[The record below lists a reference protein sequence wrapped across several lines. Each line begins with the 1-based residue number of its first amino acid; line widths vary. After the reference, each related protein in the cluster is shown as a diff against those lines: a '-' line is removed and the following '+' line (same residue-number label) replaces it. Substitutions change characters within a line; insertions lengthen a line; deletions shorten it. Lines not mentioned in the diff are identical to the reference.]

1 MRAIMVMF
9 DSLNRHMLPN
19 YGCDWTKAPNFKRL
33 AQKTVSFDNCYAGSL
48 PCMPARRELHTGR
61 YNFLHRSWGP
71 IEPFDDSMPEL
82 LKRNGIYTHLV
93 SDHQHYWEDGGCT
106 YHTRYSSW
114 EISRGQEGDPWKGRV
129 NYKSKEDSPFFWS
142 RMVKNAPGQNILK
155 QDEINRTYLEDEK
168 DMPQAV
174 TFKNGIDFIKA
185 NSGQDNWF
193 LQIETFDPH
202 EPFLAPARF
211 RELYPDDYDGI
222 EFDWPPYGPVM
233 EDEATVAHGKNRYG
247 ALLSMCDHYLG
258 KVLDLMDEC
267 GLWEDTMLI
276 VNTDH
281 GYLLGEHG
289 WWSKSVMP
297 TYNEI
302 AHIPFFIYDPR
313 LKIAGEKRQ
322 ALVQTIDIAPTLLD
336 FFKVAIPEAM
346 EGRPLKDTVASD
358 KKIRDH
364 ALFGYHGG
372 HVNITDGHHVYM
384 RAPVSNA
391 NRPLY
396 EYTLMPTHM
405 RSMFAPGEL
414 REIEIAGPFGF
425 SNGAKMMRIEVKAES
440 FNQPAFFGSKLFDI
454 DSDPDQLSEIE
465 NLDVELKM
473 IEAIRLKMIIN
484 EAPDEQFVRLGIPK
498 DRPLT
503 GEELK
508 SQKEKTIREQKMAG
522 LESFDFCHS
531 SFNMVTCLLNL
542 VEPGK
547 RANLIGDFKVQLAN
561 KGTGIVKDKDVYELL
576 GNMELTNDQYAMY
589 KYFVSVASRTK

>member
-1 MRAIMVMF
+1 MRAVMVMF

-19 YGCDWTKAPNFKRL
+19 YGCDWIKAPNFKRL
-33 AQKTVSFDNCYAGSL
+33 AKKTVSFDNCYAGSL

-71 IEPFDDSMPEL
+71 VEPFDDSMPEL

-114 EISRGQEGDPWKGRV
+114 EISRGQEGDPWKGRA
-129 NYKSKEDSPFFWS
+129 NYRSKEDSPFFWS
-142 RMVKNAPGQNILK
+142 KMAKNAPGQNILK
-155 QDEINRTYLEDEK
+155 QDEINRTYLQDEK

-174 TFKNGIDFIKA
+174 TFKNGIDFINA
-185 NSGQDNWF
+185 NHDQDNWF

-202 EPFLAPARF
+202 EPFFAPARF
-211 RELYPDDYDGI
+211 QELYPDDYNGI

-233 EDEATVAHGKNRYG
+233 EDDRTVAHGKNRYS
-247 ALLSMCDHYLG
+247 ALVSMCDHYLG
-258 KVLDLMDEC
+258 KVLDLMDEHN
-267 GLWEDTMLI
+267 LWEDTMLI

-346 EGRPLKDTVASD
+346 EGRPLKDTVASN

-364 ALFGYHGG
+364 AMFGYHGS

-384 RAPVSNA
+384 RSPVSNS

-405 RSMFAPGEL
+405 RSMFAPEEL
-414 REIEIAGPFGF
+414 GEIEIAGPFGF
-425 SNGAKMMRIEVKAES
+425 SNKAKMMRIEVKAES
-440 FNQPAFFGSKLFDI
+440 FNKPAFFGSKLFDI

-465 NLDVELKM
+465 NEDVELAM
-473 IEAIRLKMIIN
+473 IEAIRQKMIIN
-484 EAPDEQFVRLGIPK
+484 EAPDEQYVRLGIVK

-503 GEELK
+503 RGELRV
-508 SQKEKTIREQKMAG
+508 QKEQTINERRVAG
-522 LESFDFCHS
+522 LESFEFQHG
-531 SFNMVTCLLNL
+531 SFNMITCLLNL
-542 VEPGK
+542 LEPSK
-547 RANLIGDFKVQLAN
+547 RAGLVADFKVQLAN
-561 KGTGIVKDKDVYELL
+561 KKTTTVKDRDVYELL
-576 GNMELTNDQYAMY
+576 GNMELTDDQYAMY